1 MATGGAYRSVLAVR
15 DARSLILA
23 SAASQFGNWLFN
35 AALLAYVFEAT
46 HSAGWVGAATI
57 CRLLPYVLL
66 GPIGGTIADRYDRR
80 TVLVVGDVLRCVL
93 MLGLAA
99 VVAADGPVVLV
110 IVITAMASVAGTAE
124 RPAAIALLP
133 RLVGESKFGPAN
145 ALLHT
150 AQDVG
155 VVTGPA
161 VGALLLAVS
170 SDWVAFVAN
179 AVTFAAS
186 ATLISTMRTRGTPT
200 GDHHRESA
208 GSQLRHG
215 LRTARM
221 TPYVVPLMIVIA
233 MAELTYG
240 AQTVQLVLYAQQ
252 RLDVGADGYG
262 YLLAALGLG
271 GLLSTIFNG
280 RLAASTRVSIVVVAT
295 GLAFCLTQL
304 VYAGVDRIAIAL
316 VATVIGGAGFVA
328 CEVVA
333 ETAVARVVAGDV
345 LGRVMGV
352 FDAVSV
358 ASMACG
364 AALASVLVSATSLR
378 TSLITLGVAT
388 VVVTIGCRGALRGLD
403 VLSERRAEVLA
414 TRLAVIER
422 LPITEGVPRV
432 VLEQLASAAQVCSL
446 PEGVDV
452 VVQGAPAHAFYAVI
466 DGAVIVHR
474 DGEEVTRLGPGDFF
488 GERGLLD
495 NAPRNASVTTSEPGS
510 VLRLEGTVLLDVL
523 SSAPMM
529 RSAID
534 RSRERTALVDDV
546 AWGQL

>member
-99 VVAADGPVVLV
+99 IVAADGPVVLV

-388 VVVTIGCRGALRGLD
+388 VVVTIGCRGASAWPRCAERTSCRGPGH
-403 VLSERRAEVLA
+403 A
-414 TRLAVIER
+414 
-422 LPITEGVPRV
+422 PRSDRTAADHRGCPAV

-534 RSRERTALVDDV
+534 RSREHTALVDDV
-546 AWGQL
+546 AWGQS